1 MRRIGF
7 ALGLIAVGVLALVG
21 ATVASSSP
29 QHKMNDTVDLV
40 AFSTPKAAYTQL
52 ISAFQQ
58 TPAGK
63 NVDFTQS
70 YGASGDQSRAVA
82 AGQKADIVALSLAS
96 DIFPLISKGLVS
108 NNWNKNKYNGMVT
121 DSVVAFLVRKGNPKH
136 IYGWGDLTRKG
147 IQVLTPNP
155 FTSGG
160 ARWNVIGAYGA
171 KRRQGANDKQ
181 AIAYLNL
188 LFHHV
193 VAQDTSARNALTTF
207 SQGKGDVLIDYESEA
222 LFADKNG
229 VSSSYVI
236 PKRTMLIEN
245 PIALTTSGENDPGA
259 KAFLNFL
266 RTDAAQKIWAENGYR
281 PVIKRV
287 FNQYK
292 STFPTPQGLFNIRQ
306 LGLGGWAKVQK
317 RFFDPKTGLLVAI
330 EKSVGGS
337 VGG

>member
-7 ALGLIAVGVLALVG
+7 TLGVIAVGVLALVG

-29 QHKMNDTVDLV
+29 SHKSGDTVDLV

-52 ISAFQQ
+52 ISAFQK

-63 NVDFTQS
+63 NVSFTQS

-96 DIFPLISKGLVS
+96 DIFPLINKGLVS
-108 NNWNKNKYNGMVT
+108 NKWNKNKFNGMVT

-160 ARWNVIGAYGA
+160 ARWNVIAAYGA

-181 AIAYLNL
+181 AIHYINQ

-193 VAQDTSARNALTTF
+193 AVQDTSARNALTTF
-207 SQGKGDVLIDYESEA
+207 SQGKGDVLIDYETEA
-222 LFADKNG
+222 IFANSVG
-229 VSSSYVI
+229 ISSSYVL

-245 PIALTTSGENDPGA
+245 PVALTSSGQTDPGA

-266 RTDAAQKIWAENGYR
+266 RTDQAQKIWADNGYR
-281 PVIKRV
+281 PVIKRIAKL
-287 FNQYK
+287 YK
-292 STFPTPQGLFNIRQ
+292 STYPTPQGLFNIRQ
-306 LGLGGWAKVQK
+306 LGLGGWAKAQK
-317 RFFDPKTGLLVAI
+317 RFFDPRTGLMVAI
-330 EKSVGGS
+330 EKEVGGS
-337 VGG
+337 TGG